1 MAKVVKFNAK
11 DSLGKEFTVVDT
23 FNNVKIVNKDM
34 KDMLDKIDAYEQ
46 GQMKAKKQ
54 VTLMDYEDIIS
65 ECVMKGV
72 AHLLTLDKS
81 EKEKLQNMSYS
92 DVFEF
97 YSNVANKFLAMQ
109 IPDPSNVKD
118 TLSGVNDSQEKEDPK
133 QKDANQLGISRT

>member
-133 QKDANQLGISRT
+133 QKDAN